1 VAGAPW
7 LAHKASHEGMLCRLM
22 EQPEQDAAGLAALTT
37 SCAEQLGAGPSRAE
51 LQSRLGEIL
60 WRAVR

>member
-1 VAGAPW
+1 
-7 LAHKASHEGMLCRLM
+7 MLCRLM

-37 SCAEQLGAGPSRAE
+37 SCAEQLGAVPSRAE